1 MSRVQV
7 EGENDTGDKRNDPQ
21 SGIQL
26 MEREQEKV
34 RGALAGDAAAVHW
47 LIALLTPVIQARVT
61 RALLRRASGGRST
74 RQEVEDMTQE
84 VFVTLFEEGG
94 KVLRSWD
101 PARGMSLANFVG
113 LVAERQVAAILRSWR
128 RSPWTEDPTL
138 GEELERPGDHALGP
152 EARVASQ
159 QLMAV
164 LLDRLRATLSPRG
177 LDLWERLYVREE
189 TVDAVCAATGMSR
202 DALYA
207 WRCRLGKLVRTFVE
221 EAMPD
226 APGVGHLRTR
236 GIRR

>member
-1 MSRVQV
+1 M
-7 EGENDTGDKRNDPQ
+7 D
-21 SGIQL
+21 
-26 MEREQEKV
+26 REQERV
-34 RGALAGDAAAVHW
+34 RSALAGDAAAVHW
-47 LIALLTPVIQARVT
+47 LIALLSPVIQARVT

-84 VFVTLFEEGG
+84 VFVALFEDGG
-94 KVLRSWD
+94 KVLRSWE

-113 LVAERQVAAILRSWR
+113 LVAERQVAAILRSGR

-138 GEELERPGDHALGP
+138 GEELERPSDDAVGP

-177 LDLWERLYVREE
+177 LDLWERLFVREDSVE
-189 TVDAVCAATGMSR
+189 AVCAATGMSH

-207 WRCRLGKLVRTFVE
+207 WRSRLGKLVRTFVA

-226 APGVGHLRTR
+226 APDVGHQRKR
-236 GIRR
+236 GIRG